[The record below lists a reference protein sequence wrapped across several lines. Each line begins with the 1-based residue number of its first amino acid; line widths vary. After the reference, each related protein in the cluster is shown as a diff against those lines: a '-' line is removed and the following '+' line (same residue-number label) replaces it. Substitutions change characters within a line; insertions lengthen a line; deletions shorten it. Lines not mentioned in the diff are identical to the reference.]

1 MSAVASVVSVDRS
14 SPVPLYF
21 QLAQSLQGNIE
32 NGNIPAGSLLGNEIR
47 LADELGVS
55 RPTIRRAIEYL
66 VTQGLLVRRRGV
78 GTQVVRAQVRRPLEL
93 TSLYEDLTSA
103 GKAPHTEVL
112 SLDIVPADQSVA
124 AALRVPVDTDVVSL
138 HRLRYAESE
147 PIAIMTNYLPVGLAE
162 ITEPALERSGT
173 DEQLRAAGV
182 HIHVAE
188 QTIGARNA
196 TAEESRRLNEKR
208 GAALLTMTRLA
219 FDLTGQPVE
228 FGQHVYRASRYAFSL
243 TLVEH

>member
-1 MSAVASVVSVDRS
+1 MSVASVVSVDRT

-21 QLAQSLQGNIE
+21 QLAQSLQSNIE
-32 NGNIPAGSLLGNEIR
+32 DGTIPAGSLLGNEIR

-93 TSLYEDLTSA
+93 TSLYEDLNAA
-103 GKAPHTEVL
+103 GQTPQTHVISLEEVPASTEV
-112 SLDIVPADQSVA
+112 AN
-124 AALRVPVDTDVVSL
+124 ALRIDEGAPVVEL

-147 PIAIMTNYLPVGLAE
+147 PIAIMTNHLPVGLAD
-162 ITEPALERSGT
+162 ITEESLATSGLY
-173 DEQLRAAGV
+173 EQLRASGV
-182 HIHVAE
+182 HIHLAE

-196 TAEESRRLNEKR
+196 TAEEARHLNEKR
-208 GAALLTMTRLA
+208 GTALLTMTRLA
-219 FDLTGQPVE
+219 FDLTGRPVE
-228 FGQHVYRASRYAFSL
+228 FGQHVYRATRYAFSL
-243 TLVEH
+243 SLVEN

>member
-1 MSAVASVVSVDRS
+1 MTVASVITVDRT

-21 QLAQSLQGNIE
+21 QLAQSLQSNIE

-66 VTQGLLVRRRGV
+66 VSQGLLVRRRGV

-93 TSLYEDLTSA
+93 TSLYEDLSSA
-103 GKAPHTEVL
+103 GKEPRTDVLAFTEEPAPDEV
-112 SLDIVPADQSVA
+112 AD
-124 AALRVPVDTDVVSL
+124 ALRMEPETPVL
-138 HRLRYAESE
+138 AIQRLRYAHDE
-147 PIAIMTNYLPVGLAE
+147 PIAILVNYLPVDLVSMTQESLEQHGLYE
-162 ITEPALERSGT
+162 LMRG
-173 DEQLRAAGV
+173 AGV
-182 HIHVAE
+182 HIHLAE

-196 TAEESRRLNEKR
+196 TSDEARRLNEKR
-208 GAALLTMTRLA
+208 SAALLTMTRIA
-219 FDLTGQPVE
+219 FDMTGRPIE

-243 TLVEH
+243 TLVER

>member
-1 MSAVASVVSVDRS
+1 MSVAAVVSVDRS

-21 QLAQSLQGNIE
+21 QLAQSLQQNIQ

-93 TSLYEDLTSA
+93 TSLYEDLSSA
-103 GKAPHTEVL
+103 GQEPKTTVISVEE
-112 SLDIVPADQSVA
+112 VPADRDVA
-124 AALRVPVDTDVVSL
+124 EALKLDEGEPVMKL
-138 HRLRYAESE
+138 ERLRFAESE
-147 PIAIMTNYLPVGLAE
+147 PIAILQNYLPLDLAPIDAESLENSGLYE
-162 ITEPALERSGT
+162 LMRG
-173 DEQLRAAGV
+173 AGV
-182 HIHVAE
+182 HIHLAE

-196 TAEESRRLNEKR
+196 TADEGKLLHEKR
-208 GAALLTMTRLA
+208 GAALLTMSRLA
-219 FDLTGQPVE
+219 FDLTGRPVE
-228 FGQHVYRASRYAFSL
+228 LGQHVYRASRYAFSL
-243 TLVEH
+243 TLVER